1 MCTHTRLLFAPVQ
14 LEPGL
19 GESEAFYSWVITVF
33 NVGAIVGAL
42 SGGLL
47 LKFLPYWHM
56 LLASLFLHTL
66 GYVLY
71 AVATTGW
78 LVMLSKL
85 LSGVFIGAEMTL
97 ALAYFGESNVNYREA
112 IIELGKEEKKA
123 IRVKHLLFALHSVG
137 VNIGYIFGP
146 GMYSNIILS
155 LHAWLMELCLFPT
168 CRCGCNF
175 CSVSYQ
181 PVPLHCM
188 VQCCHGRGHH
198 HFADLNLQ
206 G

>member
-1 MCTHTRLLFAPVQ
+1 MQ

-33 NVGAIVGAL
+33 NIGAIVGAL

-56 LLASLFLHTL
+56 LLTSLFLHTL

-78 LVMLSKL
+78 LIMFSKL

-97 ALAYFGESNVNYREA
+97 ALAYFGESNANYREA
-112 IIELGKEEKKA
+112 IKELGKDEKKA
-123 IRVKHLLFALHSVG
+123 IRVKHQLFALHSVG
-137 VNIGYIFGP
+137 VNVGYIFGP
-146 GMYSNIILS
+146 GMYRDGSVHDLWSYVYIL
-155 LHAWLMELCLFPT
+155 
-168 CRCGCNF
+168 
-175 CSVSYQ
+175 CSY
-181 PVPLHCM
+181 L
-188 VQCCHGRGHH
+188 
-198 HFADLNLQ
+198 
-206 G
+206 